1 MTKNIQIFP
10 HSVTMCTQMHKC
22 DYCGVD
28 PRSVLFSH
36 IIIFEMIFDEGH
48 SMSSINLLKEYDYYG
63 KTNVQP

>member
-1 MTKNIQIFP
+1 MIFKFSQCANGGRRR
-10 HSVTMCTQMHKC
+10 HSKKC